1 MQSTYWQKSAIVI
14 LWDDYSGFYDHV
26 PPPRASDLLGDGF
39 RVPALVISPYSRS
52 GVNHTTYDGTS
63 LLKLVEKAFGLVSL
77 TARDGSANTMLE
89 CFDFSQTPLTPLI
102 ITPDTK
108 LDFSELEPTKR

>member
-1 MQSTYWQKSAIVI
+1 MQSTYWQNCAIVI
-14 LWDDYSGFYDHV
+14 LWDDYGGFYDHV

-52 GVNHTTYDGTS
+52 GVNHTTYDTTS
-63 LLKLVEKAFGLVSL
+63 LLKLVEKAFGLASL

-89 CFDFSQTPLTPLI
+89 CFNFSQTPLTPLV

-108 LDFSELEPTKR
+108 LDFSKLETTKP